1 MNLSEIWIRRPVMTV
16 LVMVSILF
24 FGLVSYKLL
33 PISDLPTVDFPII
46 VVNASLPG
54 ASPEVMASSVATPL
68 EKQFSSIAGLDA
80 MSSKNMQGSTQIV
93 LQFSLDRDA
102 DAAAMDVNTAIAA
115 AQGFLPT
122 NLPTPPT
129 YLKVNPA
136 DQPVIYFALAS
147 DTLPISTVNEYA
159 ETTVSRYLSALS
171 GVGQV
176 NIYGSKK
183 FAVRIQVNPATLTGR
198 NIALSEVADA
208 IRGGNVNLPSGQI
221 DGLQQSYTLEI
232 PGQLFKAE
240 EYGNLIVKYQNGYPV
255 RVKDLG
261 QALDDVQ
268 TNKSTAWFVKGGKSQ
283 DAVIVAVTRQPG
295 TNTVKVVQ
303 EIREAFP
310 KIRQLIP
317 ASVGIYEVFDQSR
330 FIEESIKDVQ
340 LTLLLTITLVIF
352 VVFLFI
358 REFRPT
364 IIPSVTIPLALVATF
379 AVMKVLGFS
388 LNNLSM
394 MALVLSVGFVVDD
407 AIVMLENVIR
417 HMELGEDGMT
427 ATLQGSKEIGFTIIS
442 MTLSLVVVF
451 VPLLFMGGLVGRLF
465 REFAVSIAAAILV
478 SGFLS
483 ITLTPMMCSV
493 MLKGM
498 GKGEKKK
505 EPNRLFRLVE
515 QGLLAM
521 NGGYARTLK
530 LALGR
535 KSLSLWLTVGVL
547 AGTGILFKVLPKGFI
562 PSQDQDYFTVYT
574 QADDKTSFAQ
584 MVGYQKKVNAI
595 LAPDP
600 DLMDL
605 ISVAGMNPM
614 NTGFVFAGFK
624 PSSERKRSIDQ
635 ILASYRAPLNAV
647 PGLMAFLNNPP
658 PITVGGKST
667 NAQWQYVLQSSN
679 LDDLYRVTPV
689 MVDKM
694 RAVPGLTDV
703 SSDLQLRRPKLRIH
717 VDRDKASSLGV
728 SLQALQDTFYSAFGS
743 RYVSTIYGESNEYYV
758 ILELDP
764 QFMQDPAAIGRIY
777 LRSKTG
783 DLVPLS
789 TISRIEATVSPVA
802 VNHQGQIPAATISF
816 NLKPG
821 TSIGQAMAA
830 VKKLEAEILPSTIST
845 DFSGSAKE
853 FSKSMSTL
861 GFLMV
866 VTIFIIYVVLGVLYE
881 NYWHPVTI
889 LSALPL
895 AGFGALFSLWVFRM
909 ELDMYAFV
917 GVIMLVGLVK
927 KNGIMMVDT
936 ALELQRGKNLPPEE
950 AIYEA
955 CKERFRPIMMTT
967 LAALLGTLPIALGFG
982 AGGESRMPMGVAV
995 VGGLFFSQFLTLYV
1009 TPVFFLYF
1017 DRIARWTSG
1026 SKPA

>member
-16 LVMVSILF
+16 LVMVFILF
-24 FGLVSYKLL
+24 FGLVSYKAL

-46 VVNASLPG
+46 VVNAALPG

-102 DAAAMDVNTAIAA
+102 DSAAMDVNTAIAA

-147 DTLPISTVNEYA
+147 DTLPISAVNEYA

-183 FAVRIQVNPATLTGR
+183 FAVRVQVNPSSLAGR

-221 DGLQQSYTLEI
+221 DGVQQSYTLEI
-232 PGQLFKAE
+232 PGQLFKGE
-240 EYGNLIVKYQNGYPV
+240 EYGNLIIKYQNGYPV
-255 RVKDLG
+255 RIKDVG

-268 TNKSTAWFVKGGKSQ
+268 TNKSRAWFVKGGKSQ
-283 DAVIVAVTRQPG
+283 NAVVVAVTRQPG

-303 EIREAFP
+303 EIRHAFP

-340 LTLLLTITLVIF
+340 LTLVLTIVLVIL

-417 HMELGEDGMT
+417 HMEMGEDCMT
-427 ATLQGSKEIGFTIIS
+427 ATLTGSKEIGFTIIS

-465 REFAVSIAAAILV
+465 REFAVSIAVAILV

-483 ITLTPMMCSV
+483 ITLTPMMCSL

-498 GKGEKKK
+498 GKGGEKKK
-505 EPNRLFRLVE
+505 APNRLFRLVE

-521 NGGYARTLK
+521 NEGYARTLK
-530 LALGR
+530 LALAR
-535 KSLSLWLTVGVL
+535 KSLSLWLTAGVL
-547 AGTGILFKVLPKGFI
+547 VGTGVFFVLLPKGFI

-574 QADDKTSFAQ
+574 QAEDKTSFAQ
-584 MVGYQKKVNAI
+584 MVEHQLKVNAI
-595 LAPDP
+595 LSQDP
-600 DLMDL
+600 DLVDL
-605 ISVAGMNPM
+605 ISVGGMSTM

-635 ILASYRAPLNAV
+635 ILASYRGPLNAI
-647 PGLMAFLNNPP
+647 PGLMSFLNNPP

-679 LDDLYRVTPV
+679 LEDLYRATPV
-689 MVDKM
+689 MVDKLK
-694 RAVPGLTDV
+694 ALAGLTDV
-703 SSDLQLRRPKLRIH
+703 SSDLQLRRPKLRID

-743 RYVSTIYGESNEYYV
+743 RYVSTIYGETNQYYV

-777 LRSKTG
+777 LRSRTG
-783 DLVPLS
+783 ELVPLS
-789 TISRIEATVSPVA
+789 TISRIVPTVSPVT

-830 VKKLEAEILPSTIST
+830 VQKLEAEFLPSTIST

-861 GFLMV
+861 GFLLV
-866 VTIFIIYVVLGVLYE
+866 VTIFIIYVVLGILYE

-895 AGFGALFSLWVFRM
+895 AGFGALFSLWLFRM

-936 ALELQRGKNLPPEE
+936 ALEIQRGRNLPPEE

-1017 DRIARWTSG
+1017 DRIGRWF
-1026 SKPA
+1026 AEREA

>member
-16 LVMVSILF
+16 LVMVTILF
-24 FGLVSYKLL
+24 FGAISYKLL

-54 ASPEVMASSVATPL
+54 ASPEVMAASVATPL
-68 EKQFSSIAGLDA
+68 EKQFSSIAGLEA
-80 MSSKNMQGSTQIV
+80 MSSKNSQGTTQIV
-93 LQFSLDRDA
+93 LQFSLDRNVDS
-102 DAAAMDVNTAIAA
+102 AAVDVNTAIAA

-136 DQPVIYFALAS
+136 DQPVIYFAMAS
-147 DTLPISTVNEYA
+147 QTLPISQVNEYA
-159 ETTVSRYLSALS
+159 ETTVSRYISTLS

-183 FAVRIQVNPATLTGR
+183 FAVRIQVNPDSLTSR
-198 NIALSEVADA
+198 NITLAEVAA
-208 IRGGNVNLPSGQI
+208 AVRGGNVNLPSGQI
-221 DGLQQSYTLEI
+221 DGLQQSFTLEI
-232 PGQLFKAE
+232 PGQLFKGP
-240 EYGNLIVKYQNGYPV
+240 EYGDLIVKYQNGYPV
-255 RVKDLG
+255 RIKDLG
-261 QALDDVQ
+261 TAKDDVQ
-268 TNKSTAWFVKGGKSQ
+268 YNKSTAWYVADKKSQ
-283 DAVIVAVTRQPG
+283 DAVVVAVTRQPG
-295 TNTVKVVQ
+295 TNTVEVVQ
-303 EIREAFP
+303 EIRNAFP
-310 KIRQLIP
+310 RIRQLIP
-317 ASVGIYEVFDQSR
+317 ASVGIHDVFDQSL
-330 FIEESIKDVQ
+330 FIKESIKDVQ
-340 LTLLLTITLVIF
+340 FTLLLTIVLVI
-352 VVFLFI
+352 VVIFLFI
-358 REFRPT
+358 REFKPT

-417 HMELGEDGMT
+417 HKELGEDGMT
-427 ATLQGSKEIGFTIIS
+427 ATLNGSKEICFTIIS

-465 REFAVSIAAAILV
+465 REFAVSIAVAILV
-478 SGFLS
+478 SGFLA

-498 GKGEKKK
+498 GRDKEKKK
-505 EPNRLFRLVE
+505 QNRLFEAVE
-515 QGLLAM
+515 KGLLAM
-521 NGGYARTLK
+521 NEFYARTLK
-530 LALGR
+530 QALAR
-535 KSLSLWLTVGVL
+535 KSLSLWLTGIVL
-547 AGTGILFKVLPKGFI
+547 VGTGLLFKVLPKGFI
-562 PSQDQDYFTVYT
+562 PSQDRNFFTIYT
-574 QADDKTSFAQ
+574 QADDKATFAQ
-584 MVGYQKKVNAI
+584 MMEHQRKVNA
-595 LAPDP
+595 LLSEDS
-600 DLMDL
+600 DLVSM
-605 ISVAGMNPM
+605 ISVAGMSTQ

-624 PSSERKRSIDQ
+624 PAEERKRTIDR
-635 ILASYRAPLNAV
+635 ILDSFRKPLNSV

-667 NAQWQYVLQSSN
+667 NALWQYVLQTPN
-679 LDDLYRVTPV
+679 LDDLYRLTPI
-689 MVDKM
+689 MEQKL
-694 RAVPGLTDV
+694 RALPGLTDV
-703 SSDLQLRRPKLRIH
+703 SSDVQLRKPKLRIII
-717 VDRDKASSLGV
+717 DRDKASSLGV
-728 SLQALQDTFYSAFGS
+728 SLQTIQDTFYSAFGS
-743 RYVSTIYGESNEYYV
+743 RYVSTIYGETNEYYV

-764 QFMQDPAAIGRIY
+764 QFMQDAAAVGRIY
-777 LRSKTG
+777 LRSSTG
-783 DLVPLS
+783 ALVPLS
-789 TISRIEATVSPVA
+789 TISRIDPTAAPLT

-821 TSIGQAMAA
+821 TSIGDAMAA
-830 VKKLEAEILPSTIST
+830 VKKLEGEVLPPTVST
-845 DFSGSAKE
+845 DFTGSAAE
-853 FSKSMSTL
+853 FKKSMASL

-866 VTIFIIYVVLGVLYE
+866 VTIFLIYVVLGVLYE

-895 AGFGALFSLWVFRM
+895 AGFGALFSLWIFRM
-909 ELDMYAFV
+909 ELDIYAFV

-936 ALELQRGKNLPPEE
+936 ALELARSKNLGPEE

-967 LAALLGTLPIALGFG
+967 LAALLGTLPIALGVG
-982 AGGESRMPMGVAV
+982 AGGEARMPMGVAV

-1017 DRIARWTSG
+1017 DRIARWASG
-1026 SKPA
+1026 SKAA